1 MASSRPSTL
10 RAHQN
15 GNGNS
20 RAPDTVTFIRTKVL
34 LTGLRRCGKTSIYE
48 VLFNGME
55 PKQTFYIET
64 TTKLQKHHYECV
76 ATVIPLEVWD
86 CPWNTSPET
95 LGTSLAEFSALI
107 FVIDIQDMYQTPIAK
122 LLEYVVA
129 AAAENPE
136 LDIEVFVHKSEA
148 LPEDLKYEHFRHI
161 QTRVLEELYDAEY
174 DHIPLSFHLTSVFDH
189 TLHEAFS
196 RVLHKLVDSL
206 PYLEDLM
213 NVYCANSQS
222 SKAFLFDVHS
232 RLYVATDSSPVD
244 GATHSLCCDY
254 LQMLNNFGSLYRHVL
269 SLPPLVT
276 SDICPRSI
284 TASPPRSRK
293 PYLPASPLNDS
304 PASSTKALSTNSRGS
319 QPKAPSVPLPPPEVR
334 QSKELFYPSAST
346 SLSAT
351 SSGTTLTYHL
361 VTPALALL
369 SVVPTAIYETRRGLL
384 EYNVVYLREGVQEI
398 YEVEREARV
407 DTANGR

>member
-1 MASSRPSTL
+1 MAPSKPSISTP
-10 RAHQN
+10 HQKAAN
-15 GNGNS
+15 GNGNGNGNAG
-20 RAPDTVTFIRTKVL
+20 APDTVIRTKVL

-64 TTKLQKHHYECV
+64 TTKLQKYHYD
-76 ATVIPLEVWD
+76 TVIPLEIWD

-95 LGTSLAEFSALI
+95 LDTSLAQFSALI
-107 FVIDIQDMYQTPIAK
+107 FVIDIQDTYQIPIAK

-129 AAAENPE
+129 AATENPE
-136 LDIEVFVHKSEA
+136 LNIEVFVHKSEA

-161 QTRVLEELYDAEY
+161 QTRVLEEQIDAEY
-174 DHIPLSFHLTSVFDH
+174 DHIPLNFHLTSVFDY

-196 RVLHKLVDSL
+196 RVLHKLIESL
-206 PYLEDLM
+206 PYLEELL

-222 SKAFLFDVHS
+222 SKAFLFDINS

-244 GATHSLCCDY
+244 GATHGLCCDY
-254 LQMLNNFGSLYRHVL
+254 LQMLNNFGSQYRSV
-269 SLPPLVT
+269 
-276 SDICPRSI
+276 I
-284 TASPPRSRK
+284 ASPPRCRK
-293 PYLPASPLNDS
+293 PPTPPASPPNTS
-304 PASSTKALSTNSRGS
+304 PTPSTKALSTHSPIS
-319 QPKAPSVPLPPPEVR
+319 QPQAPTTPAPPLQIR
-334 QSKELFYPSAST
+334 RSKELFYPSAST

-369 SVVPTAIYETRRGLL
+369 SVVPTAVYETRRGLL
-384 EYNVVYLREGVQEI
+384 EYNVVYFREGVQEI
-398 YEVEREARV
+398 YEVEREARG
-407 DTANGR
+407 DTASNGA